1 MDKYETNG
9 VFNKTKGKFIM
20 KFFYGEKKKRSWIL
34 AFAFIGVCFLILS
47 IIGIID
53 NQSIEIILLGFC
65 ASIAF
70 FLATLT
76 VYLRWNYW
84 VINENGIEVR
94 RKIGIITS
102 VKWEDISRIEERYL
116 GVELVGFRCP
126 TGILVIG
133 YSIFNKKKKEKFQ
146 KNFLELNCVYN
157 GVVHLIKNE
166 TILNLIKKYYH
177 GDIIDAKE
185 ESIKKYKINM
195 EEYKVDVIE

>member
-1 MDKYETNG
+1 M
-9 VFNKTKGKFIM
+9 
-20 KFFYGEKKKRSWIL
+20 
-34 AFAFIGVCFLILS
+34 
-47 IIGIID
+47 
-53 NQSIEIILLGFC
+53 
-65 ASIAF
+65 
-70 FLATLT
+70 
-76 VYLRWNYW
+76 RWNYW

-126 TGILVIG
+126 TGILIIG

-146 KNFLELNCVYN
+146 KDFLELNCVYN

-195 EEYKVDVIE
+195 EEYKVDAIE

>member
-1 MDKYETNG
+1 
-9 VFNKTKGKFIM
+9 M
-20 KFFYGEKKKRSWIL
+20 KFFYREKKKRSWML
-34 AFAFIGVCFLILS
+34 AFAFLGVICLILS
-47 IIGIID
+47 IMGIMNID
-53 NQSIEIILLGFC
+53 NISIEAVIAFGFC
-65 ASIAF
+65 PSIAF
-70 FLATLT
+70 FLAVLI

-102 VKWEDISRIEERYL
+102 VKWEDISRIEERYFA
-116 GVELVGFRCP
+116 VELVGPRCP
-126 TGILVIG
+126 TGVLIIG

-146 KNFLELNCVYN
+146 KDFLELNCVYN

-195 EEYKVDVIE
+195 ENYKVDVIE